1 MEAAEGGVCGVKVM
15 CRFRPLNE
23 AERNRG
29 DKNIPKFNGEDT
41 VVVSVSTPALSL
53 SLPLS
58 HTLMLAGIRA
68 DAQPPGWSGSHQL
81 LWSNKPKL
89 RMEACASLCKT
100 TLGAYS

>member
-41 VVVSVSTPALSL
+41 VVVSVSTRAR
-53 SLPLS
+53 S
-58 HTLMLAGIRA
+58 HTHTHRGGVCVLFSVQTNLLCVTAEPLHA
-68 DAQPPGWSGSHQL
+68 APP
-81 LWSNKPKL
+81 
-89 RMEACASLCKT
+89 
-100 TLGAYS
+100 